1 MEVIYTGSD
10 QDYNFRD
17 QTTRQAGVQQKRRK
31 SVETEYYSV
40 NWECILTKLE
50 VSVLKQSILVSLIST
65 AAWSIL
71 NMCNCQQGW
80 KKKQGVSLLS
90 NFTWGCFRDW
100 THQRNANLSSGNVK
114 NSNANLWHVYPCLIN
129 SRIHTHF
136 GVKVVKG
143 RTHAQYLCNSQS

>member
-100 THQRNANLSSGNVK
+100 KRDTQEK
-114 NSNANLWHVYPCLIN
+114 CKLIFWQCEKFKCQFMARLPMFN
-129 SRIHTHF
+129 KLTHTHSF
-136 GVKVVKG
+136 WCKSGKREDTCTVLM
-143 RTHAQYLCNSQS
+143 Q